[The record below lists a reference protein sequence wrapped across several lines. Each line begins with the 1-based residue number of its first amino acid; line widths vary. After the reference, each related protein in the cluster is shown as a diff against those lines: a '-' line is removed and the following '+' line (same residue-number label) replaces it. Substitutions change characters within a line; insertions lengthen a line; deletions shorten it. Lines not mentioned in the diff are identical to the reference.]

1 MFTCCFVL
9 NLLSCNPSSSGLDIM
24 AAKTGGKKKADMK
37 VVIMGDFAIGKTALL
52 QRYISG
58 AFQDTTST
66 IGASFMLKQ
75 WGPYNIA
82 IWDTA
87 GNERYSG
94 LTTFY
99 VRGAS
104 AAILAYDISDR
115 RTFDILQERF
125 LPILEG
131 AEDDCLIAVVG
142 TKLDL
147 VTEETRQ
154 VLPDEAENL
163 AKELNTPRNEKHR
176 TVADR
181 KLSFETSAK
190 SGHNVEELFSAMF
203 DICLPLDKAPK
214 TPKRNTSTVDLEAPS
229 SNKVPMGEKAGC
241 CN

>member
-1 MFTCCFVL
+1 
-9 NLLSCNPSSSGLDIM
+9 M
-24 AAKTGGKKKADMK
+24 AASTGGKKKADMK

-125 LPILEG
+125 LPILDG
-131 AEDDCLIAVVG
+131 AEDNCLITVVG

-154 VLPDEAENL
+154 VKPEEAESL
-163 AKELNTPRNEKHR
+163 ARELNSARIEKDR
-176 TVADR
+176 TVGEK

-190 SGHNVEELFSAMF
+190 TGHSVEELFNVMF
-203 DICLPLDKAPK
+203 GICLPLDKAPK
-214 TPKRNTSTVDLEAPS
+214 TGKRKTSTVDLDAPS
-229 SNKVPMGEKAGC
+229 SSRVPVGEKAGC

>member
-1 MFTCCFVL
+1 
-9 NLLSCNPSSSGLDIM
+9 
-24 AAKTGGKKKADMK
+24 
-37 VVIMGDFAIGKTALL
+37 
-52 QRYISG
+52 
-58 AFQDTTST
+58 
-66 IGASFMLKQ
+66 MLKQ

-125 LPILEG
+125 LPILDG
-131 AEDDCLIAVVG
+131 AEDNCLITVVG

-154 VLPDEAENL
+154 VKPEEAESL
-163 AKELNTPRNEKHR
+163 ARELNSARIEKDR
-176 TVADR
+176 TVGEK

-190 SGHNVEELFSAMF
+190 TGHSVEELFNVMF
-203 DICLPLDKAPK
+203 GICLPLDKAPK
-214 TPKRNTSTVDLEAPS
+214 TAKRKTSTVDLDAPPS
-229 SNKVPMGEKAGC
+229 SRVPVGEKAGC